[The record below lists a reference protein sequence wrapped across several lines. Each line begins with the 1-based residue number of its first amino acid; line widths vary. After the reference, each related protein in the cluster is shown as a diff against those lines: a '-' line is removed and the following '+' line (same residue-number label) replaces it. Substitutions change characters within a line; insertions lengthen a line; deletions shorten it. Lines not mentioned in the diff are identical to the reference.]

1 MKKTV
6 LIVLLYFIGCLLIP
20 CLVTLAI
27 GDDKKVSEKAS
38 AVKTG
43 EATEVEETEETEDY
57 IIRTVASYYEDGDGG
72 EFLKALAI
80 VVRTYDI
87 IGEDL
92 DFTPMTL
99 TYQELKTKWGD
110 YYSANLEAVT
120 AAVNATE
127 GIVMELESGDLLPY
141 FCQISA
147 GYTRGMENSCLAM
160 VNCSEDLNAP
170 DYMTVVSYTHS
181 EVVNKFE
188 EEFPDLTLDGGIA
201 DCFQVISRDEAGYVT
216 EVMVGNITLSGDE
229 LAKVL
234 SLNSGNFMVTP
245 GDENMVF
252 TVKGIGSGYGMS
264 LYTARQKAV
273 SGAGYKEI
281 LFYFYKNISLNE

>member
-27 GDDKKVSEKAS
+27 GDDEKPPKKISVVQPDEM
-38 AVKTG
+38 TQP
-43 EATEVEETEETEDY
+43 EVIEDY
-57 IIRTVASYYEDGDGG
+57 VIRTVASYYEDGDGG

-92 DFTPMTL
+92 DFTPTTL
-99 TYQELKTKWGD
+99 TYQELQKKWGD

-141 FCQISA
+141 FCKVSA
-147 GYTRGMENSCLAM
+147 GYTRGRDNSCLAM

-181 EVVNKFE
+181 EVVDRLC
-188 EEFPDLTLDGGIA
+188 EEFPDLTLEGGIA
-201 DCFQVISRDEAGYVT
+201 DSFQVISRDEAGYVT
-216 EVMVGNITLSGDE
+216 EVMVGNTTLSGDE

-234 SLNSGNFMVTP
+234 SLNSANFMVTP

-252 TVKGIGSGYGMS
+252 TVKGIGNGYGMS
-264 LYTARQKAV
+264 LYTARQKALV
-273 SGAGYKEI
+273 GAGYKEI
-281 LFYFYKNISLNE
+281 LFYFYKNIALNE